1 MILKILIIIHLIFV
15 MSVKYSFTQDTNEK
29 IELISIVAIVNDEP
43 ITMLDLD
50 ARFKLIIISSNL
62 PNNEKTRKNLY
73 GQVIQSLINE
83 ILQSQEAKKL
93 GIRVTNAEI
102 ENNIRFIE
110 NQNNLNKGELIE
122 TLYQN
127 GVPKSALPTRLK
139 ANLITEK
146 LLQQVI
152 RPKVIINQN
161 EINNEYNN
169 YISNVGKIE
178 FKFSEILFPFSN
190 LSTKEDLMLIAKQL
204 RKQIIEKDNFDI
216 IGERIKENGTGK
228 YIKNTNWTLS
238 SNLNK
243 NIYESIKKIEKDNI
257 SELIITN
264 TGISIIRL
272 DNKRKFKIPDL
283 SMTVEDISF
292 ISFDLPINK
301 NKTESLIKEIKEKS
315 LNIKSCGDM
324 TEMVK
329 IIGNKKGRYLGKVLL
344 QNLPEYFRKEINKL
358 NINQPSNP
366 IVTDDGIYITMICA
380 RNNQLNQEFAIKEMI
395 KTNIKSRYIIT
406 LKERYLLDLNR
417 KALIDIRM

>member
-110 NQNNLNKGELIE
+110 NKNNLNKGELIE
-122 TLYQN
+122 ALYQN
-127 GVPKSALPTRLK
+127 GVPKSALHKRLK
-139 ANLITEK
+139 ANLITER

-152 RPKVIINQN
+152 IPKVIINQN
-161 EINNEYNN
+161 EINNEYNH
-169 YISNVGKIE
+169 YISNTGKIE
-178 FKFSEILFPFSN
+178 LKFSEIHFPYSNFSK
-190 LSTKEDLMLIAKQL
+190 KEDLMLIAKQL
-204 RKQIIEKDNFDI
+204 RKQIIEKDSFDI
-216 IGERIKENGTGK
+216 IGEKIKENGTGK
-228 YIKNTNWTLS
+228 YNKNTNWTLS

-243 NIYESIKKIEKDNI
+243 NIYESIKKIDKNNI

-301 NKTESLIKEIKEKS
+301 NKTESFIKEIKEKS

-395 KTNIKSRYIIT
+395 KANIKSRSTIT